1 MRTPVFQSVL
11 GPAMQRLLAVRRSL
25 GYRDKTLPTLFA
37 SFERCFVAHGRT
49 DPWLARDVVERWVAS
64 NPQLTGRA
72 RAQRYGA
79 LRVLGRFI
87 AEEHPQTY
95 VPGTIPRLTST
106 FRPHIY
112 SSLEIH
118 ALFDEAARL
127 NPAGSL
133 RPRTFV
139 TLLGLLY
146 CTGLRVSEALALRLA
161 DVDLDE
167 GLLIVRNAKFH
178 KSRAV
183 PLQADVKDALT
194 AYLDDRRRHR
204 HRTDPDAPF
213 FVNEWRRPCS
223 YGTVVKTFLDI
234 ARRSGVRGAPKQR
247 GPRLHDLRHSFAVH
261 RLLAWYRDGG
271 DVQARLPLLSTYM
284 GHVCLVS
291 TQTYLNITAELL
303 QEAARRFQAPA
314 LPGTQGD
321 FS

>member
-1 MRTPVFQSVL
+1 MD
-11 GPAMQRLLAVRRSL
+11 RLLALRRSL
-25 GYRDKTLPTLFA
+25 GYRDKTLPSLFA

-49 DPWLARDVVERWVAS
+49 DPWLTRDIVESWVAD
-64 NPQLTGRA
+64 NPRLTALARA
-72 RAQRYGA
+72 RRYGA

-87 AEEHPQTY
+87 AEQHPQTY
-95 VPGTIPRLTST
+95 MPGPTPGLRST
-106 FRPHIY
+106 FRPHVY
-112 SSLEIH
+112 SPDEIH
-118 ALFDEAARL
+118 ALLDEAARL
-127 NPAGSL
+127 KPADSL

-139 TLLGLLY
+139 TLIGLLY
-146 CTGLRVSEALALRLA
+146 CTGLRVSEALGLRLA
-161 DVDLDE
+161 DLDLDE

-183 PLQADVKDALT
+183 ALQPDAKDALA
-194 AYLDDRRRHR
+194 AYLKDRRRNR
-204 HRTDPDAPF
+204 HRADPETPL

-234 ARRSGVRGAPKQR
+234 ARRAGIRGAPKLR

-291 TQTYLNITAELL
+291 TQVYLNITAELL
-303 QEAARRFQAPA
+303 HEAARRFRAPE
-314 LPGTQGD
+314 LPATQGGL
-321 FS
+321 S

>member
-1 MRTPVFQSVL
+1 MRNGIGLCGWIHCRGTPADL
-11 GPAMQRLLAVRRSL
+11 CA
-25 GYRDKTLPTLFA
+25 
-37 SFERCFVAHGRT
+37 
-49 DPWLARDVVERWVAS
+49 
-64 NPQLTGRA
+64 
-72 RAQRYGA
+72 
-79 LRVLGRFI
+79 
-87 AEEHPQTY
+87 
-95 VPGTIPRLTST
+95 
-106 FRPHIY
+106 RPHPEAHLDIPTPHLP
-112 SSLEIH
+112 SREIH
-118 ALFDEAARL
+118 ALFHEAARL
-127 NPAGSL
+127 KPAGSL

-167 GLLIVRNAKFH
+167 GLLIVRNAKFD

-183 PLQADVKDALT
+183 PLQADVKDALA
-194 AYLDDRRRHR
+194 AYLDDRCDHR
-204 HRTDPDAPF
+204 HRTDPEAPF
-213 FVNEWRRPCS
+213 FVNEWHRACS

-234 ARRSGVRGAPKQR
+234 ARRAVVRGRPKQR

-271 DVQARLPLLSTYM
+271 DVQARPQLLSTYM

-291 TQTYLNITAELL
+291 TQTYLDITAELL
-303 QEAARRFQAPA
+303 QEAARRFRASA